1 MATSKSKSILIVDD
15 DPDLRVFFRKL
26 LENMG
31 HEVFEATNTTDA
43 ANLVEKVVPH
53 LILLD
58 INLDEEKGFVLLEKL
73 KQLDPYQRIKVIM
86 VSASTAKRDIANS
99 KAYGVHGYLVKPVT
113 NNQLVTLMKKLQ
125 TQLNFPNYI
134 IPEGKENLHVKAK
147 CFGQMSKVN
156 ELSFKFVSKI
166 KFNLPHKLEC
176 SSSFFVKHN
185 IKHAQFTIFFPS
197 VSITPGLYET
207 RVQFIGLSDKD
218 MVAIR
223 KVKTKKA

>member
-1 MATSKSKSILIVDD
+1 MPTSKSKSILIVDD

-31 HEVFEATNTTDA
+31 HEVFEASNTTDA

-58 INLDEEKGFVLLEKL
+58 INLDEEKGFILLDKL
-73 KQLDPYQRIKVIM
+73 KQIDPYRRIKVIM
-86 VSASTAKRDIANS
+86 ISASTAKKDIANS
-99 KAYGVHGYLVKPVT
+99 KLYGVHGYLVKPVT
-113 NNQLVTLMKKLQ
+113 NNQLVTLMKKIQ
-125 TQLNFPNYI
+125 HQLSFPTYR
-134 IPEGKENLHVKAK
+134 IPDGKADLHVKAK
-147 CFGQMSKVN
+147 CFGQLVKVN
-156 ELSFKFVSKI
+156 ELSFKFASKV
-166 KFNLPHKLEC
+166 KFNAQHKLEC
-176 SSSFFVKHN
+176 SSSFFAKHN

-218 MVAIR
+218 MVTIR